1 MANQRYLSAQ
11 EVAAELG
18 ISVQTVYAYV
28 SRGLLRSEREGTHAH
43 RYLRDDVATLKQRK
57 EGRRNPTAVAASAL
71 YWGTPV
77 LDSGITLIAA
87 EQLYYRG
94 QLAARLA
101 TEHTIEQVAALI
113 WRGSLADSAS
123 LFSNAQPAIPPQP
136 RPDLAALEAFSAVL
150 PLAALD
156 DLAAYDLR
164 PAALARTGA
173 RVLHLLTAVAAGS
186 ERVQPDLVA
195 TLARS
200 WVPDDERAIPL
211 LNAALILCADHE
223 LNVSSFTARC
233 VASAGATLYAVVS
246 AGLAALS
253 GVKHGKQTEWA
264 EVLLAELAQ
273 VEDVRTALAQ
283 KLKLGQAIPGFG
295 HVLYPGGDPRARL
308 LLDLASAAYPAD
320 PTVLLAATLVGAA
333 REVLGDH
340 PTLDLGLAVVSRVL
354 RLPPGGALGLFALG
368 RTVGWI
374 GHALEQYASD
384 RRIRPRARY
393 VGEMPGS

>member
-28 SRGLLRSEREGTHAH
+28 SRGLLRSEREGAHAH
-43 RYLRDDVATLKQRK
+43 RYLRDDVDTLKQRK

-77 LDSGITLIAA
+77 LDSGIALIAA

-94 QLAARLA
+94 HLA
-101 TEHTIEQVAALI
+101 TSLAVERSIEQVAALI
-113 WRGSLADSAS
+113 WLGNLADRDPLFRNVQPISAHV
-123 LFSNAQPAIPPQP
+123 P
-136 RPDLAALEAFSAVL
+136 RPDLAPLDAFSAVL

-164 PAALARTGA
+164 PAALARTAA
-173 RVLHLLTAVAAGS
+173 RVLHLLTAVAAGT
-186 ERVQPDLVA
+186 ERVQPGIVA

-200 WVPDDERAIPL
+200 WAPDDERAIAL

-264 EVLLAELAQ
+264 EALLAELAQ
-273 VEDVRTALAQ
+273 VEDVRIALAQ

-295 HVLYPGGDPRARL
+295 HLLYPGGDPRGRL
-308 LLDLASAAYPAD
+308 LIELASAAYPAN
-320 PTVLLAATLVGAA
+320 PAVALAQNLVGAA
-333 REVLGDH
+333 REVLDDH
-340 PTLDLGLAVVSRVL
+340 PTLDLGLALVSRVL

-384 RRIRPRARY
+384 RLIRPRARY
-393 VGEMPGS
+393 VGEMPGG